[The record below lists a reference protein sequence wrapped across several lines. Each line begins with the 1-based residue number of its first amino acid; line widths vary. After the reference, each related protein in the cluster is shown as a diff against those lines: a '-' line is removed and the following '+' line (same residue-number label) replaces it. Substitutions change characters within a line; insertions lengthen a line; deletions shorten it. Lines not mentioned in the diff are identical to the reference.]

1 MQMSFQSAFKNLKDN
16 EVNKINLLYYTLY
29 VPIYYMYA
37 LIDNYGHFT
46 GMVFLGATKPR
57 PI

>member
-16 EVNKINLLYYTLY
+16 EVNKINLLYIYICTYILY
-29 VPIYYMYA
+29 V
-37 LIDNYGHFT
+37 LIDNFGHFT
-46 GMVFLGATKPR
+46 GTLFLGATKPR